1 MVFMRKSAPAGDG
14 VYAFKTPQNHRILWK
29 STDEAQSGPRSRE
42 RQATC
47 GTGNTRPACTAS
59 GTSSSQDSRSI
70 PALRPFREP
79 DSAEYRDSQPH
90 KERSIR
96 CNQRCAQLS
105 VVPSGRDRGHE
116 IHADRKQPPHE
127 EARCQREVRRSRPDK
142 GRGHQQRY
150 WTSAG
155 QSERGRQHA
164 QRHRRPEEQDRL
176 PEIHQIKPALLAAQ
190 ALEQTVEEQRAE
202 HAHHDQDEG
211 EPPLR
216 THAPDPA
223 LQPRVCRVLRLFH
236 PAARVA
242 EAEAFLA
249 RRITCSRMT

>member
-14 VYAFKTPQNHRILWK
+14 VYAFKTRKNHRILWK
-29 STDEAQSGPRSRE
+29 SPNEAQSGPRSRE
-42 RQATC
+42 RLATC
-47 GTGNTRPACTAS
+47 GTGNTRPACAAP
-59 GTSSSQDSRSI
+59 GISSSQDSRRI

-90 KERSIR
+90 KERGIR
-96 CNQRCAQLS
+96 CNQRRAQLS

-116 IHADRKQPPHE
+116 INADRKQPPHE

-142 GRGHQQRY
+142 GCGHHQRY

-176 PEIHQIKPALLAAQ
+176 PEIHQINQLEPAGATGRPGA
-190 ALEQTVEEQRAE
+190 
-202 HAHHDQDEG
+202 
-211 EPPLR
+211 R
-216 THAPDPA
+216 TDG
-223 LQPRVCRVLRLFH
+223 
-236 PAARVA
+236 
-242 EAEAFLA
+242 
-249 RRITCSRMT
+249 RRTTR